1 MKKLLII
8 NIFLAFVTSA
18 SCQTLSMEEAV
29 AEALK
34 NNQTVKA
41 AEDRVNALRK
51 TKAGSGLPKTEVSLL
66 YGQYNSYVDDDNNI
80 SITQSIPFT
89 VFGSQASF
97 NRSRISS
104 GESEKTVVENEI
116 RYRVR
121 KIYTQLQYQIAHHDF
136 LVMEDSIYRAFLN
149 AAVLR
154 YTSGETNVLEKLTA
168 ESQSNEIENLLKQ
181 NAVEIETLE
190 SQLQLLV
197 GISSRIAV
205 LRTGYAPFDPLTFDS
220 TIIATSPV
228 VVHRERQVAVAVAEK
243 KVRTANALPD
253 FHIGVFSQTLIGSVN
268 AKSGEVA
275 TAGDRFTGIQVGVAL
290 PLWFGPFV
298 SRIQTAEYEKQ
309 AAIRDLT
316 YEKQM
321 IRNQYEQSVRQLA
334 IYQER
339 LQYYEKVAS
348 PNAALLMRHTELSYR
363 EGEIGYGEFL
373 QGLRSSLA
381 VKENYLRI
389 VNEYNQTINYVHYLS
404 GN

>member
-1 MKKLLII
+1 MKKLMII
-8 NIFLAFVTSA
+8 NIFLVFVTSA
-18 SCQTLSMEEAV
+18 SCQSLSMEEAV

-34 NNQTVKA
+34 NNESVKA

-51 TKAGSGLPKTEVSLL
+51 TRAGIGVPKTDVSLL
-66 YGQYNSYVDDDNNI
+66 YGQYNSYADDDNNI

-89 VFGSQASF
+89 VFGSQNSF
-97 NRSRISS
+97 NRSKISS
-104 GESEKTVVENEI
+104 GEGEKAVVENEI
-116 RYRVR
+116 RHRVR

-149 AAVLR
+149 AAALR

-168 ESQSNEIENLLKQ
+168 ESQSSEIENLLKQ

-190 SQLQLLV
+190 SQLQFLI
-197 GISSRIAV
+197 GMDSRPAV
-205 LRTGYAPFDPLTFDS
+205 LRTGNVPFQPITFDS
-220 TIIATSPV
+220 TNVATSPV
-228 VVHRERQVAVAVAEK
+228 VVHRERQVAVAAAEK
-243 KVRTANALPD
+243 KVRTANAVPD

-268 AKSGEVA
+268 PKSGEIA

-290 PLWFGPFV
+290 PLWFSPYV
-298 SRIQTAEYEKQ
+298 SRIQAAEYEKQ
-309 AAIRDLT
+309 AAIRDLA

-321 IRNQYEQSVRQLA
+321 VRNQYEQALRQLA

-339 LQYYEKVAS
+339 LQYYENVAS
-348 PNAALLMRHTELSYR
+348 SNAALLMRHSELSYR
-363 EGEIGYGEFL
+363 EGEIGYAEFL
-373 QGLRSSLA
+373 QGLRASLA